1 MKEKEQKAVRIQLI
15 MVQGKNALGIIARP
29 LSLFTPLLRLTQ
41 HRLLLLTPPPPSALD
56 SKVERERLRESGARK
71 RYEGQG
77 TGFNVRQIS
86 LRHRHCV
93 LFDSL
98 VWRSVDRDGGGV
110 MMLRFESILREI
122 RFR

>member
-1 MKEKEQKAVRIQLI
+1 

-56 SKVERERLRESGARK
+56 SKVERERERLQKSGARK

-86 LRHRHCV
+86 LRHTDTVCV
-93 LFDSL
+93 FLIHWCGDQWIEM
-98 VWRSVDRDGGGV
+98 VAV
-110 MMLRFESILREI
+110 
-122 RFR
+122 

>member
-1 MKEKEQKAVRIQLI
+1 

-86 LRHRHCV
+86 LRHTDTVCV
-93 LFDSL
+93 FDSL